1 MAILISKMKENM
13 QHFWHIMLYYFKRGK
28 NATEMQKKIC
38 AVSGEGAITGQT
50 YQKWFAKF
58 HAGDLSLDDA
68 QQLGRSVE
76 VDYNQIETLIENNQ
90 HYTTQEIADIL
101 KISKSI
107 QLLVKMKNVSFILW
121 KKLNRLFGQLNYHFY
136 GPLLTHF
143 NAVKY

>member
-1 MAILISKMKENM
+1 M

-50 YQKWFAKF
+50 CRKWFAKF

-90 HYTTQEIADIL
+90 CYTMWEIANIL
-101 KISKSI
+101 KIATSI
-107 QLLVKMKNVSFILW
+107 KLLVKMKTMSFGSLSHSNQIKRRNKFSCLI
-121 KKLNRLFGQLNYHFY
+121 NQV
-136 GPLLTHF
+136 
-143 NAVKY
+143 A